1 MPQVGVLNFY
11 DAYEQVCYVHE
22 SKKLRTKYKTNLI
35 MEVCCNEES
44 FDESHLSVNIHIAV
58 GR

>member
-1 MPQVGVLNFY
+1 MPQAEVLNFH

-22 SKKLRTKYKTNLI
+22 SKKLRTKDETNLI

-44 FDESHLSVNIHIAV
+44 FDECH
-58 GR
+58 

>member
-1 MPQVGVLNFY
+1 MPQVEVLNFY

-22 SKKLRTKYKTNLI
+22 SKKLRTKDETNLI

-44 FDESHLSVNIHIAV
+44 FDECH
-58 GR
+58 